1 MHACVRALLNRI
13 LDYAGLFPP
22 AKLPLEDALRNYL
35 RYRKESTHRWML
47 GRFVCPTARL
57 EDLLTLAR
65 THEDGSLLSL
75 TALGRQGSQASEFVP
90 LIRADVQA
98 IQNFRRAWGQGI
110 GIDIYEVVLPKGA
123 AIEEVIPQMPLAI
136 NALVVNDLRGFFE
149 IPMSATWREDLEKLS
164 QYLSRG
170 EYSTW
175 PGLKLRCGG
184 VTADAFPSAA
194 QVAFFIHRCRAELL
208 TWKATAGL
216 HHPRGHWD
224 ESLQVWHHGFLNV
237 FGAGLLA
244 STNPL
249 TEADLVAILA
259 DREAQHFR
267 FTEDCF
273 SWNGWSCTADQI
285 ADYRASAATSF
296 GSCSFEEP
304 CADLIAMGLLDAV
317 G

>member
-1 MHACVRALLNRI
+1 VQKSIRVLVNEI

-22 AKLPLEDALRNYL
+22 AKLPLGDALRNYL
-35 RYRKESTHRWML
+35 RYRKESPHRWML

-57 EDLLTLAR
+57 ADLLKLAR
-65 THEDGSLLSL
+65 THEDTSLLSL
-75 TALGRQGSQASEFVP
+75 TALGRQSSQSSEFVP
-90 LIRADVQA
+90 SIRADVQA
-98 IQNFRRAWGQGI
+98 IQDFRRAWGQGI
-110 GIDIYEVVLPKGA
+110 GIDIYEVALPKGA

-136 NALVVNDLRGFFE
+136 NALVVNNLRGFFE
-149 IPMSATWREDLEKLS
+149 IPMSATWRADLEKLS
-164 QYLSRG
+164 HYLSRG

-184 VTADAFPSAA
+184 VTADAFPSAT
-194 QVAFFIHRCRAELL
+194 QIAFFIHRCRADLL

-224 ESLQVWHHGFLNV
+224 ESLQLWHHGFLNV
-237 FGAGLLA
+237 FGAGLFA

-249 TEADLVAILA
+249 TEADLVAILS
-259 DREAQHFR
+259 DREAKHFS
-267 FTEDCF
+267 FTEDRF
-273 SWNGWSCTADQI
+273 SWKSWSCTVDQI
-285 ADYRASAATSF
+285 ADYRACAATSF

-304 CADLIAMGLLDAV
+304 RRDLMAMGLLDAA

>member
-1 MHACVRALLNRI
+1 MHACVRVLLNRI

-35 RYRKESTHRWML
+35 RYRKESPHRWML

-57 EDLLTLAR
+57 PDLLTLAR
-65 THEDGSLLSL
+65 THVDASLLSV

-98 IQNFRRAWGQGI
+98 IQDFRRAWGQDAI
-110 GIDIYEVVLPKGA
+110 IDIYEVALPKGA
-123 AIEEVIPQMPLAI
+123 AIEEVIPQMPLAS
-136 NALVVNDLRGFFE
+136 AVVFEDLRGFFE
-149 IPMSATWREDLEKLS
+149 IPMSATWRQDVQQLS
-164 QYLSRG
+164 EYLSRG
-170 EYSTW
+170 DDSKS
-175 PGLKLRCGG
+175 PGMKLRCGG
-184 VTADAFPSAA
+184 VTADAFPTAE

-273 SWNGWSCTADQI
+273 SWKGWSCTADQI
-285 ADYRASAATSF
+285 ADYRAGAATSF